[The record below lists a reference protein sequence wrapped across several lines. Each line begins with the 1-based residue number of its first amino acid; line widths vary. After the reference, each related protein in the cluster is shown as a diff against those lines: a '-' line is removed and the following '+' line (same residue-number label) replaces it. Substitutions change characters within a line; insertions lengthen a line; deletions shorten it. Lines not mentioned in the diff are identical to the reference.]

1 MITQDLLKYIREQL
15 AAGVPRDTISSTL
28 AQHGWTPRDITDG
41 FAAVTV
47 PRTATPT
54 AQVTRPVI
62 QTAQLPSY
70 RGRKVLLSSV
80 FVALSMVY
88 GYSRYL
94 ADAQAPDSSAIAV
107 ADQSGSTP
115 NTTTTDTSTQTPST
129 TTTTPSTFVP
139 VPVVVPT
146 KPTTT
151 PTPVTTPTPPTPTP
165 TPVVVTPPPVVK
177 PKGQYTDGSYTGDAA
192 DALYGTIQ
200 VKAVISGG
208 KLTDVVFLQYPN
220 DRRTS
225 VQINQQAM
233 PRLKQEAISA
243 QSANVNGV
251 SGATDSS
258 QAFIQSLGSAL
269 SQAKA

>member
-15 AAGVPRDTISSTL
+15 AAGVQRDVIASTL
-28 AQHGWTPRDITDG
+28 AKHGWTPRDVSDG
-41 FAAVTV
+41 FAAVTTV
-47 PRTATPT
+47 RTT
-54 AQVTRPVI
+54 ASNTIPSTKSLPVI
-62 QTAQLPSY
+62 IETPSH

-80 FVALSMVY
+80 FVAFSLVY

-94 ADAQAPDSSAIAV
+94 ADAQPSTNSIAI
-107 ADQSGSTP
+107 ADQSGTTS
-115 NTTTTDTSTQTPST
+115 NTTTTSNTSTQTPI
-129 TTTTPSTFVP
+129 TTTPTTTFVP

-146 KPTTT
+146 KTT
-151 PTPVTTPTPPTPTP
+151 PTPVTVPTPTP

-192 DALYGTIQ
+192 DALYGNIQ
-200 VKAVISGG
+200 VKAIISGG
-208 KLTDVVFLQYPN
+208 KLTDVVFLQYPS

-225 VQINQQAM
+225 VQINTRAM
-233 PRLKQEAISA
+233 PQLRQEAISA

-269 SQAKA
+269 SQARA